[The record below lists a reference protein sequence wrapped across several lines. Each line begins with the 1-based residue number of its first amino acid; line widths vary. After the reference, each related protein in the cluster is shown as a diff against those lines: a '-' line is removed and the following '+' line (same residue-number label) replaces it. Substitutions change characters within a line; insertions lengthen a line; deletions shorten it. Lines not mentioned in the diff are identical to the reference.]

1 MKDTEQ
7 IQLKWTLKITGTN
20 NLIGSYFR
28 DHLKPPKVVTNLQA
42 PLTI

>member
-7 IQLKWTLKITGTN
+7 IQLKWTLKIIGTN
-20 NLIGSYFR
+20 NLVGSYFR
-28 DHLKPPKVVTNLQA
+28 DHLKPPKVVTSHPA